1 MGLLKMNEAP
11 RRFKVLW
18 SLLYLV
24 RVAETALPPVD
35 AFKILPYNFSYSYTR
50 GYEFSSVGTRKE
62 IGSFIIQKRR
72 GLLPT
77 ECIDSRLLYAI
88 AYLILQ

>member
-24 RVAETALPPVD
+24 RVAEIALPQWTLSKSSLTI
-35 AFKILPYNFSYSYTR
+35 FRILIHEVMNL
-50 GYEFSSVGTRKE
+50 V
-62 IGSFIIQKRR
+62 Q
-72 GLLPT
+72 
-77 ECIDSRLLYAI
+77 
-88 AYLILQ
+88 